1 MGVDGKPMNCTVN
14 HSLFLRSNGS
24 LACWCDYGSL
34 KTLQPFDPSL
44 DYAEDVYLGKVY
56 GYIRD
61 RLASDAMPFPPYCSK
76 CMVLLPTAPYT
87 TADPEHR
94 YVDTFQVEPS
104 MACQL
109 DCPGCIPIKERK
121 TRVERTWCGHLFLA
135 PQILEKILKD
145 FRRAGIRIRTF
156 DFQGHGEPLL
166 SPDVWGMVATAKSL
180 FPESYATMCT
190 NANAEFRDEMI
201 DAGLDQIM
209 FAIDGMDQPSY
220 APYRVHGDFDQAY
233 AFMRAFSRATHARD
247 RAIDTVWKYVLF
259 RHNDRPEQLLAAQEL
274 AREAQVTELRFVVTQ
289 LGPMSTLIV
298 DDGDIPRADNGV
310 NVRIE
315 NYKVS
320 PDQLEDGIAAAR
332 AGLDA
337 DRVAQAT
344 QAVTF
349 VATMMK
355 RLFSESQTV
364 PPRYAPFLHAVHDL
378 AERLPDGSRTAILR
392 EVEHLSIP

>member
-1 MGVDGKPMNCTVN
+1 MNCTVN
-14 HSLFLRSNGS
+14 HSVFLRSNGS

-56 GYIRD
+56 GHIRD
-61 RLASDAMPFPPYCSK
+61 RLATDTMPFPPYCAK

-87 TADPEHR
+87 TADPQHR

-109 DCPGCIPIKERK
+109 DCPGCIPIGERK
-121 TRVERTWCGHLFLA
+121 KRVERSWCGHLFLA

-145 FRRAGIRIRTF
+145 FRRAGIAIRTF

-166 SPDVWGMVATAKSL
+166 SRDVWKMIAMAKSL
-180 FPESYATMCT
+180 FPHSYATMCT
-190 NANAEFRDEMI
+190 NANAEFRVEML
-201 DAGLDQIM
+201 DAGLDQII
-209 FAIDGMDQPSY
+209 FAIDGVDQPSY
-220 APYRVHGDFDQAY
+220 APYRVHGDFAQAY
-233 AFMRAFSRATHARD
+233 AFMRTFSNTARARS

-259 RHNDRPEQLLAAQEL
+259 RHNDRPEQLRAAQEL
-274 AREAQVTELRFVVTQ
+274 AAEARVTELRFVVTQ

-298 DDGDIPRADNGV
+298 ADEDIPRVDNGV

-320 PDQLEDGIAAAR
+320 FEQLDDGIAAAR
-332 AGLDA
+332 AALDT
-337 DRVAQAT
+337 RGIAQAT
-344 QAVTF
+344 QALTF
-349 VATMMK
+349 VASMLK
-355 RLFSESQTV
+355 RLFSEVQTV
-364 PPRYAPFLHAVHDL
+364 PPKYAPSLRAIHDL
-378 AERLPDGSRTAILR
+378 ADRLPDGSRTAILR
-392 EVEHLSIP
+392 EVEHLGTP

>member
-1 MGVDGKPMNCTVN
+1 MNCTVN

-34 KTLQPFDPSL
+34 KTLQAFDPSL

-56 GYIRD
+56 GDIRE
-61 RLASDAMPFPPYCSK
+61 RLAAGTMPFPPYCAK

-87 TADPEHR
+87 TADPQHR

-109 DCPGCIPIKERK
+109 DCPGCIPLTERK
-121 TRVERTWCGHLFLA
+121 TRVERAWCGHLFLA

-166 SPDVWGMVATAKSL
+166 SRDVWTMVRMAKSL
-180 FPESYATMCT
+180 FPESYATLCT
-190 NANAEFRDEMI
+190 NANAEFRDEI
-201 DAGLDQIM
+201 VDAGLDQII
-209 FAIDGMDQPSY
+209 FAIDGMDQASY
-220 APYRVHGDFDQAY
+220 APYRVHGDFTQAY
-233 AFMRAFSRATHARD
+233 AFMRDFATAAPARG
-247 RAIDTVWKYVLF
+247 RTLDTVWKYVLF
-259 RHNDRPEQLLAAQEL
+259 RHNDRPEQLLAAQAL
-274 AREAQVTELRFVVTQ
+274 ALEAQVTELRFVITQ

-298 DDGDIPRADNGV
+298 SDEDIPRADNGV

-320 PDQLEDGIAAAR
+320 VEQLEDGLTAAR
-332 AGLDA
+332 GSFDTNRLAQA
-337 DRVAQAT
+337 AQAT
-344 QAVTF
+344 TF

-355 RLFSESQTV
+355 RLFSDAQTV
-364 PPRYAPFLHAVHDL
+364 PPKYARVLQAVHEL
-378 AERLPDGSRTAILR
+378 ADRLPDGARTAVRR
-392 EVEHLSIP
+392 EVEHLSAP